1 MTKKANLGASVRAR
15 LLNRA
20 KAEKTEFGLLLTRF
34 ALERLLYRLSIS
46 RHREQFLLKGALLFD
61 LWFDEPHRPTRDAD
75 FLAFG
80 SPDLTVMAAAFREIC
95 ALEGT
100 DGIVFD
106 PTSVKAQEIRK
117 EANYAGIRIT
127 LTGSLDGARC
137 HVQADIGFG
146 DAVTPAAEDTEYPV
160 LLDDLPTPRLR
171 VYPRYTVIAE
181 KFHAVASL
189 GIANSR
195 MKDFFD
201 LWVLTR
207 HSELEPTV
215 LCRAITAT
223 FARRGTALPTN
234 TPVGLSDEF
243 ADDGAKQIQWR
254 AFTARNQLAAPAL
267 RVIVQ
272 HLRQFLESALAHE
285 TQGPK

>member
-1 MTKKANLGASVRAR
+1 MNRKVNLGASVRAR

-20 KAEKTEFGLLLTRF
+20 KAKKTEFGLLLTRF

-61 LWFDEPHRPTRDAD
+61 LWFDVPHRPTRDAD

-80 SPDLTVMAAAFREIC
+80 SPDLSVMAAIFREIC
-95 ALEGT
+95 ALVVE

-127 LTGSLDGARC
+127 LVGSLDGARC
-137 HVQADIGFG
+137 PLQADIGFG
-146 DAVTPAAEDTEYPV
+146 DAVTPAPEETDYPV
-160 LLDDLPTPRLR
+160 LLNDLPAPRLR

-181 KFHAVASL
+181 KLHAVASL

-201 LWVLTR
+201 LWVLTQ
-207 HSELEPTV
+207 HSKLDATI
-215 LCRAITAT
+215 LRRAISAT

-234 TPVGLSDEF
+234 TPIGLSDEF
-243 ADDGAKQIQWR
+243 ATDDAKQIQWR
-254 AFTARNQLAAPAL
+254 AFIGRNELTAPELQ
-267 RVIVQ
+267 VIVQ
-272 HLRQFLESALAHE
+272 HLRQFLESVIGE
-285 TQGPK
+285 QT

>member
-1 MTKKANLGASVRAR
+1 VTKKAYLGASVRAR
-15 LLNRA
+15 LLIRA

-61 LWFDEPHRPTRDAD
+61 LWFDQPHRPTRDAD

-80 SPDLTVMAAAFREIC
+80 SPGLSAMATTFHEIC
-95 ALEGT
+95 TLEAD

-106 PTSVKAQEIRK
+106 PASVKAKEIRK

-127 LTGSLDGARC
+127 LDGARC
-137 HVQADIGFG
+137 PVQADIGFG
-146 DAVTPAAEDTEYPV
+146 DAVTPAPEETAYPV
-160 LLDDLPTPRLR
+160 LLSDLPAPQLR

-181 KFHAVASL
+181 KFHAIVAL
-189 GIANSR
+189 GMANSR

-207 HSELEPTV
+207 HSELDAMI
-215 LCRAITAT
+215 LRRAITAT
-223 FARRGTALPTN
+223 FARRGTALPIN

-243 ADDGAKQIQWR
+243 ATDRAKQIQWR
-254 AFTARNQLAAPAL
+254 AFTAKNQLTAPEL
-267 RVIVQ
+267 RVIVP
-272 HLRQFLESALAHE
+272 HLRRFLESLLGKAPV
-285 TQGPK
+285 GKS